1 VATSATGDGSSQPR
15 YVLRSTS
22 QAHLFLHSPLRSSRR
37 APRHINLVSDSSV
50 ALPSMAGDD
59 KHPVDLTDSQKID
72 WLVAQL
78 STMNSRMTDMSTRLA
93 QFERT
98 LDDND
103 DNGGAFHQRVPHRG
117 GGRGRGGDGGFPG
130 GRDDD
135 RHAGSRLPKIS
146 FPKYDGESDP
156 LTWLT
161 KCESY
166 FRGMRTLEMEKVWLA
181 SLHLDGIAAQ
191 WYYTVERDHDIIS
204 WARFADFVNLRF
216 GPPIRANGLAELK
229 DLHRTGSVEEYQQQ
243 FLALLCRCD
252 GLSVPQQINLF
263 TAGLGQPLRTDVE
276 LQAPTNLQTAM
287 SLARAYEQRT
297 AASGALVATRTTSR
311 AQPSHKP
318 SATTAASSTPAPAS
332 TTTVASTAS
341 SRPCFPSPVT

>member
-1 VATSATGDGSSQPR
+1 
-15 YVLRSTS
+15 
-22 QAHLFLHSPLRSSRR
+22 
-37 APRHINLVSDSSV
+37 
-50 ALPSMAGDD
+50 MAGDD

-72 WLVAQL
+72 RLVAQL

-93 QFERT
+93 QFERS

-117 GGRGRGGDGGFPG
+117 CGRGRGGDGGFPG
-130 GRDDD
+130 GRDND

-191 WYYTVERDHDIIS
+191 WYYTVERDRGIIS

-252 GLSVPQQINLF
+252 GLSVPQQ
-263 TAGLGQPLRTDVE
+263 
-276 LQAPTNLQTAM
+276 
-287 SLARAYEQRT
+287 
-297 AASGALVATRTTSR
+297 
-311 AQPSHKP
+311 
-318 SATTAASSTPAPAS
+318 ST
-332 TTTVASTAS
+332 S
-341 SRPCFPSPVT
+341 SRRA